1 MTIDGKTQSST
12 AANPITITGFGLV
25 FAGGNSTVKNLAI
38 QAKSGSDI
46 TLTTK
51 NNDLVQGCTL
61 AVPNSG
67 AGVTVVNSSH
77 DTIGSTTSTT
87 STSTANTISGTGGG
101 DAVFVDGNSA
111 YTAVRGNTEYSCFY
125 GVFLN
130 GSTSYSDVSNNRI
143 QSNATGIV
151 DHGGFNG
158 FSGNTITDNSGDGI
172 YTNGAFANIS
182 GNTISEN
189 LQDGVELN
197 GMRSAV
203 SSNSIRFNSIE
214 GILVRGSQNTIN
226 NNDLTQNYGGSVE
239 VLGGDR
245 NTISQN
251 SDFRQQGYRS

>member
-1 MTIDGKTQSST
+1 MPSSSMET
-12 AANPITITGFGLV
+12 APIPRF
-25 FAGGNSTVKNLAI
+25 
-38 QAKSGSDI
+38 
-46 TLTTK
+46 
-51 NNDLVQGCTL
+51 
-61 AVPNSG
+61 
-67 AGVTVVNSSH
+67 GVTP
-77 DTIGSTTSTT
+77 
-87 STSTANTISGTGGG
+87 NTL
-101 DAVFVDGNSA
+101 V
-111 YTAVRGNTEYSCFY
+111 FY

-251 SDFRQQGYRS
+251 SIFASKGIDLEQGGNDMIAAPKVVSATTKNGQVTITFVAPAIRPPSDGILHLTTRSNRCW